1 MRHGK
6 GCYDAVAN
14 RKGQDIGISV
24 DPDGKV
30 LGTHKK
36 DREEYILVKRQ
47 GLILAVAMVVILDC
61 DSISNSF

>member
-1 MRHGK
+1 MRNGK

-14 RKGQDIGISV
+14 RKGHDIGISV

-36 DREEYILVKRQ
+36 TGKKTYW
-47 GLILAVAMVVILDC
+47 
-61 DSISNSF
+61 